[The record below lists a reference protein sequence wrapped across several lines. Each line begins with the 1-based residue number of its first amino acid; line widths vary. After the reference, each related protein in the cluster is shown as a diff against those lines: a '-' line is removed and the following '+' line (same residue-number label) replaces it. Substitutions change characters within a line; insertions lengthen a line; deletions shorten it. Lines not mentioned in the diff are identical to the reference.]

1 MTAVKEEL
9 ERYNVQI
16 VKYGER
22 KHQKGEIQYYTFKE
36 L

>member
-22 KHQKGEIQYYTFKE
+22 KHQKGEPQYYTFAK